1 MLKQRQSIKP
11 ILLYWTGRPHEP
23 ASGTALFVFFI
34 VSSVLKVKSCPP
46 SFHLKGEFTFNL
58 LNGTPGPDQGPPFR
72 GNSPFVVDT
81 QNNADTHTQRQR
93 TRQRGESEDKC
104 VCWCVSQVTL
114 SISPHMLKIMPSRF
128 MQSGVGSSSV
138 GLLSVLGGLY
148 LQTPPTQN
156 VTAFHFLDKISCFTT
171 EQHGHSY
178 TVMCC
183 YLASAALVMLDDEV
197 QQTVTDHV
205 PKMLDGVEDQEEIRR
220 ALKLKYYKSVH
231 IVLATHC

>member
-81 QNNADTHTQRQR
+81 QTTQTHTH
-93 TRQRGESEDKC
+93 TEAKDEAAGGVRG
-104 VCWCVSQVTL
+104 
-114 SISPHMLKIMPSRF
+114 
-128 MQSGVGSSSV
+128 
-138 GLLSVLGGLY
+138 
-148 LQTPPTQN
+148 
-156 VTAFHFLDKISCFTT
+156 
-171 EQHGHSY
+171 
-178 TVMCC
+178 
-183 YLASAALVMLDDEV
+183 
-197 QQTVTDHV
+197 
-205 PKMLDGVEDQEEIRR
+205 
-220 ALKLKYYKSVH
+220 
-231 IVLATHC
+231 